1 MNPIRVAFVGCGQIS
16 DLHQLGY
23 RDREDARI
31 VAVCDTSRARSKKK
45 AREWGVEKV
54 YSDYQQVLEDKEID
68 LVELLT
74 PHHLHCPMTVQ
85 AAAAG
90 KHISV
95 QKPMALSAAEA
106 DQMITAAEKA
116 GVMLRV
122 YENFVYYA
130 PAVRARQMIEAGEIG
145 DIRAIRLHVSTGTA
159 DTSWDVPLSAWVWRF
174 NEKLSGGGPLV
185 FDHGYHLFSIAYYLG
200 GPVEKV
206 YAWIDETPVSQA
218 AGLVR
223 IDAPAVIMFQYK
235 ASRRYGVLDIEHT
248 PGMRIHSQYYA
259 DDDRVEIIGEKGI
272 LFINRYTTRTIDL
285 PELMLFKDGKTTP
298 IPVDGVEWH
307 DSFIAATRDCI
318 DKLKVGQQP
327 KLDGI
332 TGREVLKFSLA
343 ALQSAATGMEVRPDD
358 VN

>member
-31 VAVCDTSRARSKKK
+31 VAVCDTSRTRAKKK

-54 YSDYQQVLEDKEID
+54 YSGYQQVLEDKEID

-122 YENFVYYA
+122 YENFVYYE
-130 PAVRARQMIEAGEIG
+130 PAERARQMIEAGEIG

-318 DKLKVGQQP
+318 DKLKNGQQP